1 MKQKTRLWHEM
12 TYVFYNFAAES
23 KRIMESG
30 SKKQG
35 KKKMDILN
43 SLDPIVNA
51 TKNSKLSDEFY
62 KKVQMHKIC
71 ILQIRHLK
79 RAMCV
84 SVHFHREK

>member
-1 MKQKTRLWHEM
+1 MYFIILQPKAKELWKVEAR
-12 TYVFYNFAAES
+12 N
-23 KRIMESG
+23 K
-30 SKKQG
+30 G

-51 TKNSKLSDEFY
+51 TKNSKLSDEVY

>member
-1 MKQKTRLWHEM
+1 
-12 TYVFYNFAAES
+12 
-23 KRIMESG
+23 
-30 SKKQG
+30 
-35 KKKMDILN
+35 MDILN